1 MRLSPRR
8 GLILPVLLTLA
19 VILGGFFSRSP
30 LRDAVTGSTPSEATI
45 VLSPAYVLLSPLSR
59 VLDTLGLLSVG
70 QHVALGMTVIG
81 LAILFAAMR
90 GGQSSRRRITR
101 GLLSGA
107 VALAVLAILYG
118 CVAALPR
125 PMAALAVS
133 DPNVIRVDFHS
144 HTNASADARS
154 GFSPAA
160 NRAWHA
166 RGGFD
171 AAYISDHR
179 SFDGAEAARAQ
190 NPRRAGD
197 GVVLIS
203 AFEGRYLGTFEI
215 FLSFTRADSATR
227 MDGHRRLLEGR
238 LLSGRLPA
246 SVVAL
251 PSPLS
256 DVQAVAHDGLPFMA
270 AIEISD
276 GSPRGFAQSDRDH
289 AAIIRRADSLGMA
302 VVSGSNNHGW
312 GRVVPAWTLVNVPN
326 WRALSADS
334 LGSAIEDALRSAP
347 RDIKVVER
355 RRPTL
360 SSPRSLAL
368 TPPVVGA
375 QLFSTLTMAERFVW
389 LAWIWGLWLIWFL
402 FSLVRRR
409 NKRRVGPARHF

>member
-1 MRLSPRR
+1 MRLSPRG
-8 GLILPVLLTLA
+8 GLILPVLLSSA
-19 VILGGFFSRSP
+19 VIFGGLFSGSP
-30 LRDAVTGSTPSEATI
+30 LRDAVTGSSPVEGKLA
-45 VLSPAYVLLSPLSR
+45 LSPLYVLLSPLSR
-59 VLDTLGLLSVG
+59 VLDTLGLLSTG
-70 QHVALGMTVIG
+70 QHVALGATVVG
-81 LAILFAAMR
+81 LAILVAAVR
-90 GGQSSRRRITR
+90 RARPPRRRTMR
-101 GLLSGA
+101 ALTSGA
-107 VALAVLAILYG
+107 IALATLVILYA

-144 HTNASADARS
+144 HTNASHDARS
-154 GFSPAA
+154 GFSPEA

-179 SFDGAEAARAQ
+179 SFDGAEAGRSW
-190 NPRRAGD
+190 NLERAGD

-215 FLSFTRADSATR
+215 FLGFTRADSATR

-256 DVQAVAHDGLPFMA
+256 DVQPVAHDGLPFMA

-289 AAIIRRADSLGMA
+289 IAIIRRADSLGMA

-334 LGSAIEDALRSAP
+334 LGGAIEYALRGAP
-347 RDIKVVER
+347 RAVKVVER
-355 RRPTL
+355 VRPTL
-360 SSPRSLAL
+360 SSPQSLAL
-368 TPPVVGA
+368 TAPVVGA
-375 QLFSTLTMAERFVW
+375 QLFTRLTTTERLVW
-389 LAWIWGLWLIWFL
+389 LAWIWAIWLMWM
-402 FSLVRRR
+402 VARRR
-409 NKRRVGPARHF
+409 RIGQSVNR